1 MKMKYL
7 ILSDIENWYIKCHL
21 ISLPIFM
28 ATMKGHGLLA
38 LLEWKECLS
47 EKESLAKS
55 HPKQTNNHH

>member
-38 LLEWKECLS
+38 LLEWKECPVGRGIIG
-47 EKESLAKS
+47 KEPL
-55 HPKQTNNHH
+55 